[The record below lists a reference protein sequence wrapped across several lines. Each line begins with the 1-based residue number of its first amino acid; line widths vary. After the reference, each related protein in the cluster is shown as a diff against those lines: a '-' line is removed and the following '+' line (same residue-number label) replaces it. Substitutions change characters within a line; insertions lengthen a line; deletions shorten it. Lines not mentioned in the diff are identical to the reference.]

1 MPTTTLVLIVVAALA
16 VVGGG
21 LVFWLV
27 RRGWAR
33 RSAAEYYHFR
43 CPGCQRRL
51 RYHARQV
58 GHKGECS
65 NCKRELKFPPVSR
78 SGQ

>member
-1 MPTTTLVLIVVAALA
+1 METTTLVLIVVGAIV

-21 LVFWLV
+21 VGLWWLL
-27 RRGWAR
+27 GAR
-33 RSAAEYYHFR
+33 ARAGAAEYHYFR

-51 RYHARQV
+51 RYQRRQV

-65 NCKRELKFPPVSR
+65 NCKRELTFPPVSR
-78 SGQ
+78 AKV